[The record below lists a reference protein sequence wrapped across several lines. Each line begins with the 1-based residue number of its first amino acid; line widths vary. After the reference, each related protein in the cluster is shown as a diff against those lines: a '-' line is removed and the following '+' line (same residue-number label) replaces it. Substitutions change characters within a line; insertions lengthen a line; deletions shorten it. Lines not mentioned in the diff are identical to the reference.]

1 MNPTT
6 FLIALAALSIGTYV
20 MRFAGVKVGAALAV
34 RGRRRALAT
43 TGTTSGTAVD
53 IATEAGPAA
62 GTTTGVAADVAT
74 EAGATTGT
82 TAGTAADVA
91 TGADVATEAG
101 ATTGPA
107 TAMPTESETSV
118 GTGGPTASASDPDEP
133 TSRVT
138 AWMDRATVV
147 LIGAV
152 FATTA
157 VFDGQALADPAR
169 LIGVGAGVLA
179 AVLRVPM
186 LVCVILAMAVCA
198 GIRWTGI
205 L

>member
-1 MNPTT
+1 
-6 FLIALAALSIGTYV
+6 
-20 MRFAGVKVGAALAV
+20 
-34 RGRRRALAT
+34 
-43 TGTTSGTAVD
+43 
-53 IATEAGPAA
+53 
-62 GTTTGVAADVAT
+62 VAI
-74 EAGATTGT
+74 
-82 TAGTAADVA
+82 
-91 TGADVATEAG
+91 EAG